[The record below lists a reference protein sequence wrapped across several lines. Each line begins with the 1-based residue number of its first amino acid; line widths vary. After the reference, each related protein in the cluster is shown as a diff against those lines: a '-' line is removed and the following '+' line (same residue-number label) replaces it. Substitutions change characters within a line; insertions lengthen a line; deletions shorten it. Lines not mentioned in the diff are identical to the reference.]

1 MPEFNYLAFNA
12 QQAYFH
18 DKSEAAKQ
26 RLQTKFQRL
35 ERKKASLTKEYDA
48 LMAEWMYRHNPK
60 YQSMEEL
67 CARLEEVENT
77 LVELL

>member
-18 DKSEAAKQ
+18 DKSEAIKQ
-26 RLQTKFQRL
+26 KRQTEFQRL
-35 ERKKASLTKEYDA
+35 ERKKARLTKEYDA

-60 YQSMEEL
+60 YTSMEEL
-67 CARLEEVENT
+67 CARLEEVENR
-77 LVELL
+77 LIELL